1 MEGVNDAVKVVKTVY
16 VDSKLKKIY
25 QDFDSYKALENMKT
39 GDVTQDF
46 FDLLFPILWISGSL
60 DMTNKAIGERFG
72 YAESTIEKRLRLLDR
87 VGLIVRNQSSF
98 YDTKRDK
105 WQTTRVI
112 TLDPIFCANLSK
124 ELKIA
129 PKSSVKIENE
139 IISNDVIIEENDV
152 LYNDASEEASKEGN
166 SFTFSTGRRRGNR
179 R

>member
-1 MEGVNDAVKVVKTVY
+1 MEGINEAVKVVKTIY

-25 QDFDSYKALENMKT
+25 QEFDSYKSLENMET

-72 YAESTIEKRLRLLDR
+72 YAESTIEKRMRLLDR

-98 YDTKRDK
+98 YDTKRNK

-124 ELKIA
+124 KLKME

-139 IISNDVIIEENDV
+139 IITDNVIIEEDDIF
-152 LYNDASEEASKEGN
+152 YNDASEDVSYKKN
-166 SFTFSTGRRRGNR
+166 SFTFSSGRRRGNR

>member
-1 MEGVNDAVKVVKTVY
+1 MEGINEAVKVVKTVY

-25 QDFDSYKALENMKT
+25 QEFDSYKALENMKT

-124 ELKIA
+124 RLKME
-129 PKSSVKIENE
+129 PKSIVKIENE
-139 IISNDVIIEENDV
+139 ILTNNAIVEEEDN
-152 LYNDASEEASKEGN
+152 LYDDALEEASNEKN
-166 SFTFSTGRRRGNR
+166 NFTFSRGRRRGNR